1 MAAASAIRARVF
13 VVGVPRSG
21 TTLVQSLLAA
31 HSATTSFTESHF
43 FSRHYS
49 LLPLL
54 GAPVLV
60 RDPSP
65 RVLAFLAENGEPT
78 CAAAAWFAGAGRR
91 ALRVPPLRPFWTRAA
106 ARRLVQ
112 ILDDLAARR
121 GKPVWIEKTPRHLR
135 YGPFLERLCG
145 PGTHVVHVVRDGLEA
160 VASLRAASQRWERPY
175 DLAECVRRWNADT
188 SFSLGRV
195 GAPSA
200 HFVFYE
206 DLTTRPEAVLPPL
219 LAAFGLP
226 WEKDVLDRYGDASR
240 GLVTAEESWK
250 KGVSSGIRPSGTS
263 GRAFTAD
270 EREAA
275 RRGLRTELYEE
286 LRRRTGGSKPAPGG
300 GA

>member
-1 MAAASAIRARVF
+1 VASGSAIRARVF

-21 TTLVQSLLAA
+21 TTLLQSLLAA

-43 FSRHYS
+43 FSRHFS

-60 RDPSP
+60 RDPAP
-65 RVLAFLAENGEPT
+65 RVAAFLAENGETPPD
-78 CAAAAWFAGAGRR
+78 AAAWFAGSGGR
-91 ALRVPPLRPFWTRAA
+91 ALRVPPLRPFVTRAA
-106 ARRLVQ
+106 SRRLVRV
-112 ILDDLAARR
+112 LDELASRR

-135 YGPFLERLCG
+135 YGPFLLRLCG
-145 PGTHVVHVVRDGLEA
+145 PGTHVVHLIRDGLEA

-175 DLAECVRRWNADT
+175 DLAECVRRWNADVA
-188 SFSLGRV
+188 FSLGRV
-195 GAPSA
+195 GAPSH

-219 LAAFGLP
+219 LSALGLP
-226 WEKDVLDRYGDASR
+226 WEPEVLEGYGDASR

-250 KGVSSGIRPSGTS
+250 SGVTSGIRPSGTS
-263 GRAFTAD
+263 GHALTAD

-275 RRGLRTELYEE
+275 RRGLRTELYEA
-286 LRRRTGGSKPAPGG
+286 LRRRTGATAPRGD
-300 GA
+300 A

>member
-1 MAAASAIRARVF
+1 VAAASAIRARVF

-21 TTLVQSLLAA
+21 TTLLQSLLAA
-31 HSATTSFTESHF
+31 HSAVTSFTESHF

-65 RVLAFLAENGEPT
+65 RVAAFLAENGESPPD
-78 CAAAAWFAGAGRR
+78 AAAWFAGAGGR
-91 ALRVPPLRPFWTRAA
+91 ALRVPALRPLVSRTA
-106 ARRLVQ
+106 ARRFVRV
-112 ILDDLAARR
+112 LDELASRR
-121 GKPVWIEKTPRHLR
+121 GKPVWVEKTPRHLR
-135 YGPFLERLCG
+135 YGPFLKRLCG

-206 DLTTRPEAVLPPL
+206 DLATRPETVLPPL
-219 LAAFGLP
+219 LAAIGLS
-226 WEKDVLDRYGDASR
+226 WERDVLDRYGDASR

-263 GRAFTAD
+263 GHALTAD

-275 RRGLRTELYEE
+275 RRGLRSELYEE
-286 LRRRTGGSKPAPGG
+286 IRRRTGATAPRG